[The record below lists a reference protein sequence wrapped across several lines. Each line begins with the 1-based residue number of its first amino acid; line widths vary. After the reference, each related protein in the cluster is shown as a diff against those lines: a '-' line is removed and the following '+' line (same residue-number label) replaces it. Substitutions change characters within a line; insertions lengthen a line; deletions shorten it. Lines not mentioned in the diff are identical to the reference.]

1 MIIVNIEK
9 FIETRKKM
17 GLSQAEL
24 CDGICTQATLSKFEN
39 SGKAPAIR
47 ILIQLCARLNLT
59 LDDVFPITLHS
70 QTKQERMLDEAEFM
84 LITSDYENAKEKLDA
99 IRPAKLSTMTKMQYF
114 FVTGYISALTN
125 RPIVDTLFYFDQIIN
140 GLDEHHDTIY
150 SQLAYT
156 GIGIAYSHDDALDK
170 SEFYFQKVF
179 EGLHE
184 LPLTDDKSIWRAL
197 NMIFYTAEFFAE
209 IKDYATSDSLLDYGY
224 EVCAKNHVT
233 YYVARIRYRQAQNAQ
248 ATNQPKDAIR
258 EMLND
263 ARAFAKINNNQ
274 RLLELIS
281 GHELLQG

>member
-1 MIIVNIEK
+1 MINVNIER
-9 FIETRKKM
+9 FIEARKQL

-47 ILIQLCARLNLT
+47 ILIQLCARLSLT

-84 LITSDYENAKEKLDA
+84 LITSDYDQAKEKLIA
-99 IRPAKLSTMTKMQYF
+99 IQPSKLPQTTRMQYF
-114 FVTGYISALTN
+114 FVTGYISALTDQ
-125 RPIVDTLFYFDQIIN
+125 PIIDTLFYFDQIIN
-140 GLDEHHDTIY
+140 GLDEHHETIY
-150 SQLAYT
+150 SQLAFT
-156 GIGIAYSHDDALDK
+156 GIGIAYSHNQELDK

-197 NMIFYTAEFFAE
+197 NMIFYTAEFFAQMKE
-209 IKDYATSDSLLDYGY
+209 YETSNSLLDYGY

-233 YYVARIRYRQAQNAQ
+233 YYVARIRFRQAQNAKVTDQ
-248 ATNQPKDAIR
+248 VSVYIQ
-258 EMLND
+258 ELLND

-274 RLLELIS
+274 HLLDKINECR
-281 GHELLQG
+281 

>member
-1 MIIVNIEK
+1 MNIER
-9 FIETRKKM
+9 FIEARKQL

-47 ILIQLCARLNLT
+47 ILIQLCARLSLT

-84 LITSDYENAKEKLDA
+84 LITSDYDQAKEKLIA
-99 IRPAKLSTMTKMQYF
+99 IQPSKLPQTTRMQYF
-114 FVTGYISALTN
+114 FVTGYISALTDQ
-125 RPIVDTLFYFDQIIN
+125 PIIDTLFYFDQIIN
-140 GLDEHHDTIY
+140 GLDEHHETIY
-150 SQLAYT
+150 SQLAFT
-156 GIGIAYSHDDALDK
+156 GIGIAYSHNQELDK

-197 NMIFYTAEFFAE
+197 NMIFYTAEFFAQMKE
-209 IKDYATSDSLLDYGY
+209 YETSNSLLDYGY

-233 YYVARIRYRQAQNAQ
+233 YYVARIRFRQAQNAKVTDQ
-248 ATNQPKDAIR
+248 VSVYIQ
-258 EMLND
+258 ELLND

-274 RLLELIS
+274 HLLDKINECR
-281 GHELLQG
+281 

>member
-1 MIIVNIEK
+1 MITVNIEK

-84 LITSDYENAKEKLDA
+84 LITSDYEQAKEKL
-99 IRPAKLSTMTKMQYF
+99 AKIKPEKLTATTKMQYY

-125 RPIVDTLFYFDQIIN
+125 RPIIDTLFYFDQIIN
-140 GLDEHHDTIY
+140 GLDEHHETIY
-150 SQLAYT
+150 SQLAFT
-156 GIGIAYSHDDALDK
+156 GIGIAYSHDEELDK

-197 NMIFYTAEFFAE
+197 NMIFYTAEFFAQIE
-209 IKDYATSDSLLDYGY
+209 DYATSDSLLDYGY
-224 EVCAKNHVT
+224 EVCAKNHIT

-248 ATNQPKDAIR
+248 ATHQPTVAIQD
-258 EMLND
+258 MLND

-274 RLLELIS
+274 I
-281 GHELLQG
+281 LLQWINSNELNLK

>member
-1 MIIVNIEK
+1 MNIEK

-114 FVTGYISALTN
+114 FVTGDISALTN

>member
-1 MIIVNIEK
+1 MNIEK